1 MPKVQS
7 ALVGVAHGAV
17 VIDEQLAVSYEAAA
31 GRSMETS
38 DSLDEYRAQMRLW
51 DDAEAALRTVRA
63 ALVAAQE
70 AIRAYEAGKDK
81 GWEIALAC
89 VLSASDSLIE
99 AAMAIGI
106 DTPPPLRTAR
116 DFLGPVVKGV
126 CGGSL

>member
-7 ALVGVAHGAV
+7 ALAGVAHGAV
-17 VIDEQLAVSYEAAA
+17 VIDNNMAIGYEAAA
-31 GRSMETS
+31 GRAMETS
-38 DSLDEYRAQMRLW
+38 DSLDEYRAQMATW

-81 GWEIALAC
+81 GWEVAVAC
-89 VLSASDSLIE
+89 VVSAVDSLLE

-106 DTPPPLRTAR
+106 DAPPPLAKAR
-116 DFLGPVVKGV
+116 AFLGPVVKAV